1 MIVHL
6 FHRLLILITCYN
18 FRYDYGDDI
27 EEMIWRKVVSAFLV
41 YFTYVKY
48 FSILYRVSLQNV
60 SIIVTRNNIIIAF
73 FILCKYFPL

>member
-41 YFTYVKY
+41 YFTYLLFYIVPG
-48 FSILYRVSLQNV
+48 VPQNV